1 MKRFILAIVLLI
13 AVLPV
18 GSAFAAEESANTKD
32 PAESAAAA
40 KANFYATV
48 AMACVFGMAIAAF
61 GAAIGQSLAAQKALD
76 GVARQPEA
84 AGKLQVQMILALVF
98 IETLAIY
105 TLVVALILLFANPFI
120 SMVGKV

>member
-1 MKRFILAIVLLI
+1 MKRFILAIILLVVL
-13 AVLPV
+13 LPV
-18 GSAFAAEESANTKD
+18 GSAFAAEDATATGKTEEN
-32 PAESAAAA
+32 AASA

-48 AMACVFGMAIAAF
+48 ALACAFGMAIAAF
-61 GAAIGQSLAAQKALD
+61 GCAIGQSLAAQKALD

>member
-1 MKRFILAIVLLI
+1 MKRFMLILALLVV
-13 AVLPV
+13 VLPV
-18 GSAFAAEESANTKD
+18 GSAFAADGEANAKPD
-32 PAESAAAA
+32 ESAAAA

-48 AMACVFGMAIAAF
+48 AMACMFGMAIAAF

-84 AGKLQVQMILALVF
+84 SGKLQVQMILALVF

-105 TLVVALILLFANPFI
+105 TLVVALILLFANPF
-120 SMVGKV
+120 SGMVGKV

>member
-1 MKRFILAIVLLI
+1 MKRFMLILALLMVL
-13 AVLPV
+13 LPV
-18 GSAFAAEESANTKD
+18 GSAFAADATQGD
-32 PAESAAAA
+32 AQPAESAAAA

-48 AMACVFGMAIAAF
+48 AMACMFGMAIAAF

-84 AGKLQVQMILALVF
+84 SGKLQVQMILALVF

-105 TLVVALILLFANPFI
+105 TLVVALILLFANPF
-120 SMVGKV
+120 SGMVGKV